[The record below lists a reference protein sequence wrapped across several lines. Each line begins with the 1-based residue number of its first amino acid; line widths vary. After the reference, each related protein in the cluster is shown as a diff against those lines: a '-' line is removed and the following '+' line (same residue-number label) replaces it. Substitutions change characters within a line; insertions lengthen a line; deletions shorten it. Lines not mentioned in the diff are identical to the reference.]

1 MAEELEI
8 KLSLTPVSQ
17 QLALKWLQSRP
28 GAIEGPRKT
37 LVNRYYDTPGGDL
50 NRQRVALRV
59 RQAGD
64 KYIQTLKTQGDF
76 VAGAHRRQEWEWP
89 LLSTELN
96 LGLLADTPL
105 GQGVNLADLKPVFET
120 NFERQVVMIE
130 EGDTVIEVAID
141 AGHILAGGSRRPLNE
156 VEFELKSGDAS
167 RLVAW
172 ARALADN
179 VPVFLN
185 LISKAEQGYFL
196 AGLHEPGSPLTQG
209 GTELSVSGFL
219 QALSVAWL
227 KEKPFEVDRD
237 SLKAIEI
244 HARAQGVA
252 TQFAQILDDI
262 AGHESVTVL
271 AERPQL
277 GQLQLALAMA

>member
-17 QLALKWLQSRP
+17 QSALKWLLSRP
-28 GAIEGPRKT
+28 GATEGSSKT
-37 LVNRYYDTPGGDL
+37 LVNRYYDTPRGDL

-59 RQAGD
+59 RRAGSQF
-64 KYIQTLKTQGDF
+64 IQTLKTQGDF

-105 GQGVNLADLKPVFET
+105 GQGVNLAELKPVFET

-141 AGHILAGGSRRPLNE
+141 AGHILAGDSRRPLNE
-156 VEFELKSGDAS
+156 VEFELKTGDAS

-196 AGLHEPGSPLTQG
+196 AGLHEPESPLTG
-209 GTELSVSGFL
+209 GDPDLSVSAFL

-227 KEKPFEVDRD
+227 KGKPLAVDQD
-237 SLKAIEI
+237 SLKAIERC
-244 HARAQGVA
+244 ARDQGA
-252 TQFAQILDDI
+252 AEQYAQFAGEV
-262 AGHESVTVL
+262 AAHESVTDL
-271 AERPQL
+271 AERPEL